1 MSVVRMLVTKSIF
14 SIFLAKKVYFEE
26 CFFFNQN
33 YFFGKCWQQKFILK
47 NAGNQ
52 KCILKNVG
60 NQKYILKDG
69 GNQTFRFKIT
79 SIVYFVYTMDVNMN
93 QQPNNLVN
101 KILQNIL
108 LITSILQNI
117 FFLFCSPNEKK
128 HIGLERNE
136 GE

>member
-1 MSVVRMLVTKSIF
+1 MLVTKSIF
-14 SIFLAKKVYFEE
+14 SSFLAKKVYFEE

-33 YFFGKCWQQKFILK
+33 YFLGKFWQQKFILK

-79 SIVYFVYTMDVNMN
+79 SIVYFVHTMEVNMT
-93 QQPNNLVN
+93 QQPNNLVIN
-101 KILQNIL
+101 ILQNIL

-117 FFLFCSPNEKK
+117 FFLFCSPNEKN
-128 HIGLERNE
+128 I
-136 GE
+136 